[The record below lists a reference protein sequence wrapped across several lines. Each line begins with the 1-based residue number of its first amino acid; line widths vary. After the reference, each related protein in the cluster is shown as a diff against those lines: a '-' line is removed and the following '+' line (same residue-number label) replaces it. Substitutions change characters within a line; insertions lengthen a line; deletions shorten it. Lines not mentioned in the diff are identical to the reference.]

1 LACGATYT
9 RVNPQGTNFYSA
21 PGQQLNNWASAAS
34 PLAGGKSGS
43 SGFSGNYMATTKF
56 DADHGVYNR
65 VYLNQGGHFFLVNG
79 SVDAAAH
86 KDEAVVDVLNNG
98 VGQFAVFKIRVNDN
112 PDIGIRITTDLAD
125 TKLVMRGGTE
135 NGFVTY
141 VVDISGVKSSDA
153 TKVRVYISGFTGEG
167 VPAGSSVDVAYF
179 AIVEDWAMVE
189 KVVGEGEKVIF
200 ATISDFDNR
209 SKDQIRYSNGALVEQ
224 ND

>member
-1 LACGATYT
+1 
-9 RVNPQGTNFYSA
+9 
-21 PGQQLNNWASAAS
+21 
-34 PLAGGKSGS
+34 
-43 SGFSGNYMATTKF
+43 
-56 DADHGVYNR
+56 
-65 VYLNQGGHFFLVNG
+65 
-79 SVDAAAH
+79 
-86 KDEAVVDVLNNG
+86 
-98 VGQFAVFKIRVNDN
+98 
-112 PDIGIRITTDLAD
+112 
-125 TKLVMRGGTE
+125 MRGGTE

-200 ATISDFDNR
+200 ATISDFNNR